1 MISVSEALALL
12 YKHPIRLEKETIE
25 LKQALGRV
33 LAEPIYADRDF
44 PPYNRVAMD
53 GIALN
58 HSAFSTGQNRFL
70 IEKTLA
76 AGDHQYSLKGES
88 RCVEIMTGAV
98 LPFGC
103 DTVIPYEDV
112 DIEAGE
118 VMVNVI
124 PRSGMN
130 IHWRGTDR
138 KAGDIIVAQGTTI
151 AAPEIGI
158 AATVGGASLTVFKVP
173 AICLVS
179 TGDELVPVEET
190 PEPHQIRS
198 SNVHALKASLSC
210 YDSPVVLEHLP
221 DDKETVEKVVL
232 ELLHKYHIIIFIGGS
247 SMGKFDFLPNALK
260 SAGVRE
266 HFYKVKQRPGKP
278 LWFGSLRNHF
288 VFALPGNPVS
298 SFLCL
303 EKYFKYWLN
312 NSLGL
317 PYKEESARLNSDFTF
332 EPDLTYFLQVG
343 LKSEDGVVIASP
355 VQGGGSGDHAN
366 LAGADAFLE
375 LPHERSY
382 FTKGESFNLV
392 KFRW

>member
-1 MISVSEALALL
+1 
-12 YKHPIRLEKETIE
+12 
-25 LKQALGRV
+25 
-33 LAEPIYADRDF
+33 
-44 PPYNRVAMD
+44 
-53 GIALN
+53 
-58 HSAFSTGQNRFL
+58 
-70 IEKTLA
+70 
-76 AGDHQYSLKGES
+76 
-88 RCVEIMTGAV
+88 
-98 LPFGC
+98 
-103 DTVIPYEDV
+103 
-112 DIEAGE
+112 
-118 VMVNVI
+118 
-124 PRSGMN
+124 
-130 IHWRGTDR
+130 
-138 KAGDIIVAQGTTI
+138 
-151 AAPEIGI
+151 
-158 AATVGGASLTVFKVP
+158 
-173 AICLVS
+173 
-179 TGDELVPVEET
+179 
-190 PEPHQIRS
+190 
-198 SNVHALKASLSC
+198 
-210 YDSPVVLEHLP
+210 
-221 DDKETVEKVVL
+221 
-232 ELLHKYHIIIFIGGS
+232 
-247 SMGKFDFLPNALK
+247 MGKFDFLPAALT

-266 HFYKVKQRPGKP
+266 HFYKVRQRPGKP

>member
-12 YKHPIRLEKETIE
+12 KQYPIRLEKETIE
-25 LKQALGRV
+25 LDQSPGRV

-53 GIALN
+53 GIAI
-58 HSAFSTGQNRFL
+58 SYKAFSSGQNRFL

-76 AGDHQYSLKGES
+76 AGEYQYALKDQN

-98 LPFGC
+98 LPVGC
-103 DTVIPYEDV
+103 DTVIPYEDLN
-112 DIEAGE
+112 IEAGE
-118 VMVNVI
+118 ATMKII

-130 IHWRGTDR
+130 IHWQGTDR
-138 KAGDIIVAQGTTI
+138 KVGDIIVAQGATI

-158 AATVGGASLTVFKVP
+158 AATVGSATLTVFKVP

-179 TGDELVPVEET
+179 TGDELVTVQEI

-198 SNVHALKASLSC
+198 SNVHALKASLRC
-210 YDSPVVLEHLP
+210 YDSPIVQEHLP
-221 DDKETVEKVVL
+221 DEKETVEKKVH
-232 ELLHKYHIIIFIGGS
+232 ELLQKYQIIIFIGGS

-260 SAGVRE
+260 AVGVRE

-278 LWFGSLRNHF
+278 LWFGSLSNHF

-303 EKYFKYWLN
+303 EKYFKHWLN

-317 PYKEESARLNSDFTF
+317 PYNEESARLNSDFTF

-343 LKSEDGVVIASP
+343 LKSEDGVVTASP
-355 VQGGGSGDHAN
+355 VLGGGSGDHAN

-375 LPHERSY
+375 LPHQRSF

-392 KFRW
+392 KFRR